1 MSSSGEPIVD
11 PTNPYFNHDDDEDDN
26 DDDDTGSDTNDDT
39 AAAVTPLPPPKSSPN
54 PNPNPTLDNGTGQ
67 AWSAVPGSSDESRRL
82 FQRLWT
88 DEEEIRILRGFL
100 DFTSR
105 RGTTFASH
113 QYDTSPFYEEIKK
126 QFTFDF
132 SKNQLIEKLRR
143 LKKKYRMCALRMQTA
158 GKDFSFKSAH
168 EQNIYDVARHIW
180 RLEMKRERESDD
192 EDGYL
197 NQIPIVGA
205 NHGTDRI
212 VGVVEEPRSK
222 KRVRRRSTEAPDI
235 VSLLPVQVAGNETEV
250 PLEVK
255 QENYIT
261 VPNDFSADTTKS
273 AAIEETVK
281 SCLSPLFK
289 ELISTAINSGMGPG
303 VSSSSGI
310 LGSGFGLG
318 LGLGLGFLNPDGSI
332 PVPKDEKWRKQQI
345 MELEVYLQRIELLQD
360 HVKSTLEELKSS

>member
-1 MSSSGEPIVD
+1 
-11 PTNPYFNHDDDEDDN
+11 
-26 DDDDTGSDTNDDT
+26 
-39 AAAVTPLPPPKSSPN
+39 
-54 PNPNPTLDNGTGQ
+54 
-67 AWSAVPGSSDESRRL
+67 
-82 FQRLWT
+82 
-88 DEEEIRILRGFL
+88 
-100 DFTSR
+100 
-105 RGTTFASH
+105 
-113 QYDTSPFYEEIKK
+113 
-126 QFTFDF
+126 
-132 SKNQLIEKLRR
+132 
-143 LKKKYRMCALRMQTA
+143 MQTA

-168 EQNIYDVARHIW
+168 EQNIYVVARHIW
-180 RLEMKRERESDD
+180 RPEMKRERESDD
-192 EDGYL
+192 EDCYL
-197 NQIPIVGA
+197 NQILIVGA

-212 VGVVEEPRSK
+212 AGVVEEPRSK

-255 QENYIT
+255 QENYIAL
-261 VPNDFSADTTKS
+261 PNDLSADTTKS

-289 ELISTAINSGMGPG
+289 ELINTAINSGMGPG

-318 LGLGLGFLNPDGSI
+318 LGLGFLNPDGSV